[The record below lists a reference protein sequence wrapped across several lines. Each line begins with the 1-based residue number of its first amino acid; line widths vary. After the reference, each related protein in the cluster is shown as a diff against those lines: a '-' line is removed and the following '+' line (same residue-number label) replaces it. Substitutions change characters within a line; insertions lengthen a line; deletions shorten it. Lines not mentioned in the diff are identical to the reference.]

1 MLGPKRYR
9 FLAWGALAALG
20 VAIAAAQQPA
30 KTGLFTA
37 EQAAAGRALYQSA
50 CSACHLPDLKGSNEA
65 PQLAGGNFVTTWR
78 GRTTSDLFKRIHD
91 TMPLGSPGSLSE
103 QEALSLVAYVLQAN
117 GALAGTQALTPATS
131 VPIGSIAGAV
141 AAPIA
146 PQATA
151 QAPLG
156 EGPAQARPSG
166 APAGVTVA
174 GEVKN
179 YVPVTDD
186 MLLHPSPNDWLM
198 VRGNY
203 QAWNHSALT
212 QITRDNVKD
221 LRLAWV
227 WAMNEGLANEPSPV
241 VHNGIIYLANTDNL
255 VQALDART
263 GDLIWENR
271 VRPAG
276 LRVGGTGATRN
287 IAIYQDKVFLA
298 TTDAHLAALDARTG
312 KTVWEVTIADNAKGF
327 HNTSGPIVIG
337 GKVLQGLSGCDRYE
351 GQDKDQ
357 GCYISAFDAAT
368 GKLAWRFNTIA
379 RAGEP
384 GGDTWGNLPNML
396 RAGGETWITG
406 SYDPEL
412 NLTYWGVAQAKPWMQ
427 ASRGT
432 KGTALYTSST
442 LALHPNDGTLAW
454 YFQHIP
460 GETLDMDEVY
470 ERVLVDIGDRK
481 VAFTIGKTGILAKL
495 DRKTGEYLGDQET
508 IFQNIFTSIDPK
520 TGTRSYRPDIMEQ
533 ETGRWVPSCPSTEG
547 GHNWQAMSYDP
558 GTARLII
565 PLSQSCMEMSGRKVE
580 FTEGSGGTAGDRLFY
595 EMPGTD
601 GNVGRLAA
609 FDVKTMKEVWNFQQ
623 RPSFITA
630 VLSTDSGLAFVGDL
644 NRTFRAVDVNTGK
657 TLWQIR
663 LGTSVQGFPVTF
675 SIGGKQYV
683 AVSTGLGGG
692 SPRNVPRTILPD
704 IHYPQNGN
712 ALYVFT
718 LPDK

>member
-1 MLGPKRYR
+1 MLGPKAFR
-9 FLAWGALAALG
+9 FLTCGTLSAF
-20 VAIAAAQQPA
+20 AIVTAAAQQPTTPA
-30 KTGLFTA
+30 PFTA
-37 EQAAAGRALYQSA
+37 EQASAGRATYQA
-50 CSACHLPDLKGSNEA
+50 ICAGCHLPDLKGSNEA
-65 PQLAGGNFVTTWR
+65 TPLAGRNFVNAWR
-78 GRTTSDLFKRIHD
+78 DRTTADLFNRIHA
-91 TMPLGSPGSLSE
+91 TMPATTPGSLSE
-103 QEALSLVAYVLQAN
+103 QEAINVVAYILQVN
-117 GALAGTQALTPATS
+117 GAIASTQVLTPATA
-131 VPIGSIAGAV
+131 VPIGAV
-141 AAPIA
+141 ATGVAPA
-146 PQATA
+146 AQPQAA
-151 QAPLG
+151 GQG
-156 EGPAQARPSG
+156 EP
-166 APAGVTVA
+166 APARTSGPPAGQTVT

-179 YVPVTDD
+179 YVPVTDN
-186 MLLHPSPNDWLM
+186 MLLHPDPSDWLM

-203 QAWNHSALT
+203 QAWNHSTLT

-227 WAMNEGLANEPSPV
+227 WAMNDSSTLANEPSPL

-255 VQALDART
+255 VQALDGRT

-276 LRVGGTGATRN
+276 LKVGGTGATRN
-287 IAIYQDKVFLA
+287 MAIYQDKVFLA
-298 TTDAHLAALDARTG
+298 TSDAHLAALDARTG
-312 KTVWEVTIADNAKGF
+312 KTVWEVTIADSTKGF
-327 HNTSGPIVIG
+327 HNTSGPIVVG
-337 GKVLQGLSGCDRYE
+337 GKVLQGLSGCDQYKSQVNE
-351 GQDKDQ
+351 Q
-357 GCYISAFDAAT
+357 GCFISAYDPAT
-368 GKLAWRFNTIA
+368 GKLLWRFNTIA
-379 RAGEP
+379 KAGEP
-384 GGDTWGNLPNML
+384 GGDTWSDLPNML
-396 RAGGETWITG
+396 RGGGETWIAG

-432 KGTALYTSST
+432 KGTALFSSST
-442 LALHPNDGTLAW
+442 LALRPTDGTLAW

-481 VAFTIGKTGILAKL
+481 TVFTIGKTGVLSKL
-495 DRKTGEYLGDQET
+495 DRKTGEFLGLQET
-508 IFQNIFTSIDPK
+508 IFQNIFSSFDPK
-520 TGTRSYRPDIMEQ
+520 TGTPTYRPDIMEQ

-580 FTEGSGGTAGDRLFY
+580 PTEGSGGTAGDRLFY

-609 FDVKTMKEVWNFQQ
+609 FDVKTMKEVWSWQQ
-623 RPSFITA
+623 RPSFLTA
-630 VLSTDSGLAFVGDL
+630 VLSTNGGVAFVGDI
-644 NRTFRAVDVNTGK
+644 NRYFRAVDLNTGK

-675 SIGGKQYV
+675 SIDGKQYV

-704 IHYPQNGN
+704 IHYPLNGN
-712 ALYVFT
+712 ALYVFA